1 MSSDPAPALVRRAV
15 SDLDQRIEA
24 ATGHD
29 VDTLWAHRDRGIL
42 DEPHAR
48 LVDLHRELAGAE
60 AGVTF
65 FRTLLHRLSSGEF
78 PTNVALL
85 ERIDRTVDQ
94 MREAA
99 GERDDAAARVITA
112 LEPIETANRGT
123 RHDERKPLPPADH
136 AALLAI
142 AGSAKLHEHL
152 LTGRLSVVTS
162 SGTRIPYARFQQLE
176 SSGLVSRDTSRP
188 LHAGQ
193 PVALTDAGRAAL
205 TGSRRASTAP
215 SPAPVRPGT
224 WPAAARPRR

>member
-1 MSSDPAPALVRRAV
+1 MPSDPALVRRAV
-15 SDLDQRIEA
+15 SDLDHRIEA

-48 LVDLHRELAGAE
+48 LVDLHRELARAQ
-60 AGVTF
+60 ASVTF

-78 PTNVALL
+78 PTDAALL
-85 ERIDRTVDQ
+85 ARVDRTVDQ

-99 GERDDAAARVITA
+99 GERDAAAARVITA
-112 LEPIETANRGT
+112 LEAIQTANRST
-123 RHDERKPLPPADH
+123 RGERTPLPPTDH

-142 AGSAKLHEHL
+142 AGSAKLHQHL
-152 LTGRLSVVTS
+152 LTGRLSVVTA
-162 SGTRIPYARFQQLE
+162 SGTRITYARFQQLE
-176 SSGLVSRDTSRP
+176 SSGLVSRDTSHP

-193 PVALTDAGRAAL
+193 PVSLTDAGRAAL
-205 TGSRRASTAP
+205 TGSRQASTAP
-215 SPAPVRPGT
+215 TPTPVRPGT